1 MPSKSSRAKTELKK
15 TSKKT
20 KKKKN
25 KVEPCYQQKTSIGT
39 YNEKTSQKQKKSPKY
54 DFLANNKIDLR
65 RKSQFWKLEAE
76 KKTVRKFG

>member
-39 YNEKTSQKQKKSPKY
+39 YNEKTSQKQKKVQSTIS
-54 DFLANNKIDLR
+54 ANR
-65 RKSQFWKLEAE
+65 RKTLHTVQDLEKSQKIYSI
-76 KKTVRKFG
+76 

>member
-39 YNEKTSQKQKKSPKY
+39 YNEKTSQKQKKVQSTIS
-54 DFLANNKIDLR
+54 ANR
-65 RKSQFWKLEAE
+65 RKTLVTLVKMSGKCCDNN
-76 KKTVRKFG
+76 R